1 MAINQIEYK
10 YLLLPFVVTS
20 MQLLE
25 YFAWENINNKQTIAL
40 LSLFGLSLIL
50 LQLLIINLK
59 NNFQLVANEE
69 ASLKDYNF
77 DILMIFKTFHKICYI
92 INKIYP
98 YPLGKDTI
106 LFNIYCTY

>member
-1 MAINQIEYK
+1 MCWNSTVSLNTFIFGVISMIIIMAINQIEYK

-50 LQLLIINLK
+50 LQLLIIN
-59 NNFQLVANEE
+59 
-69 ASLKDYNF
+69 
-77 DILMIFKTFHKICYI
+77 I
-92 INKIYP
+92 
-98 YPLGKDTI
+98 TI
-106 LFNIYCTY
+106 LKGNEFTEPVNRTIPKLLSYLQEMALC